1 MPLKFFWPLLF
12 ISIMVCY
19 VSCERKKQTF
29 RVIYKHSDGITFKE
43 SEIISYK
50 EGTST
55 IVQLVINA
63 KVVKEKILTE
73 GYRPIIALFVKE
85 LDTLAQVQKCNVV
98 DSYTIYVD
106 DVIINR
112 VDRTCEWN
120 GFARL
125 EYALFE
131 DDK

>member
-1 MPLKFFWPLLF
+1 MPLKSFWPLLF
-12 ISIMVCY
+12 INIIVCH

-55 IVQLVINA
+55 IVQLLTNA
-63 KVVKEKILTE
+63 KVVKERILTE
-73 GYRPIIALFVKE
+73 GYGPIIPLFVKE
-85 LDTLAQVQKCNVV
+85 LDTLTQVQKCNVV
-98 DSYTIYVD
+98 DSYTTYVD
-106 DVIINR
+106 DVMIKR

-120 GFARL
+120 GFTHL